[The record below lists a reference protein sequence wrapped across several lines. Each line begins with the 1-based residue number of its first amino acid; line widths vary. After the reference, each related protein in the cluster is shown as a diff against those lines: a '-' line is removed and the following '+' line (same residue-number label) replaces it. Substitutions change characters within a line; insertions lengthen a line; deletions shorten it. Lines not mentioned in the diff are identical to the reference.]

1 MNTIAVHDSSNIK
14 IKALSAENI
23 EAWDNYVNQH
33 KDASVYHLSPWL
45 KLIQRTFSHDCYYFL
60 AIDNENKICGV
71 LPSVNLRSRL
81 FGNFIVSMPYFNY
94 GGVLADNNDIAI
106 ALNEHLQKIAEE
118 LNVSH
123 IQYRELDERD
133 NCKLAVS
140 QSKVN
145 MILQL
150 PESPEALGKLIG
162 SKRRSQIKRPIKEGV
177 SHKLGSTE
185 LLDDFY
191 QVFCENMRDLGTP
204 VYSKSFFQN
213 ILETFKSNASIC
225 IIYWQGKPVSGGFL
239 IRYKDRLEIPWAS
252 TLSYANRISV
262 NMYLYWQ
269 ILSYA
274 IETGCKEFDFGRS
287 TIDEG
292 TYRFKKQW
300 KSEPQQCYWY
310 HWVPDGEELPDLS
323 PKNSKFNLAIK
334 LWKKLPLPVAN
345 TLGPFLVKNL
355 P

>member
-1 MNTIAVHDSSNIK
+1 LNITIHSLKEECN
-14 IKALSAENI
+14 
-23 EAWDNYVNQH
+23 EAWDNYVNQNQ
-33 KDASVYHLSPWL
+33 KGSIYHLSSW
-45 KLIQRTFSHDCYYFL
+45 KLLI
-60 AIDNENKICGV
+60 ENIFDHKCFYLYAKNQDGDICGV
-71 LPSVNLRSRL
+71 LPSVNLKSRL
-81 FGNFIVSMPYFNY
+81 FGNFIVSMPFFNY
-94 GGVLADNNDIAI
+94 GGVLADNKEITQ
-106 ALNEHLQKIAEE
+106 LLQNNLEGLAAD

-123 IQYRELDERD
+123 VQYRESVERQE
-133 NCKLAVS
+133 NILAVS
-140 QSKVN
+140 TTKVN
-145 MILQL
+145 MILDL
-150 PESPEALGKLIG
+150 PETAVELGKLIG

-177 SHKLGSTE
+177 SHKIGKAE

-204 VYSKSFFQN
+204 VYGKSFFEN
-213 ILETFKSNASIC
+213 ILETFKEHCTIC
-225 IIYWQGKPVSGGFL
+225 VVYWQGKPVSSGFL
-239 IRYKDRLEIPWAS
+239 ITYKGRMEIPWAS

-269 ILSYA
+269 ILSNA
-274 IETGCKEFDFGRS
+274 IEAGCKEFDFGRS

-310 HWVPDGEELPDLS
+310 HWVPEGGELPNLS
-323 PKNSKFNLAIK
+323 PSNAKFDLAIK
-334 LWKKLPLPVAN
+334 MWKKLPLPITN

>member
-1 MNTIAVHDSSNIK
+1 LQNH
-14 IKALSAENI
+14 AEQ
-23 EAWDNYVNQH
+23 NQ
-33 KDASVYHLSPWL
+33 
-45 KLIQRTFSHDCYYFL
+45 
-60 AIDNENKICGV
+60 
-71 LPSVNLRSRL
+71 
-81 FGNFIVSMPYFNY
+81 
-94 GGVLADNNDIAI
+94 
-106 ALNEHLQKIAEE
+106 
-118 LNVSH
+118 VSH
-123 IQYRELDERD
+123 IQYRESFERTE
-133 NCKLAVS
+133 NKLPVS
-140 QSKVN
+140 TSKVN
-145 MILQL
+145 MILKL
-150 PESPEALGKLIG
+150 PETADALGKLIG

-177 SHKLGSTE
+177 SHKIGKAE

-204 VYSKSFFQN
+204 VYGKSFFEN
-213 ILETFKSNASIC
+213 ILETFKEHCTIC
-225 IIYWQGKPVSGGFL
+225 VVYWQGKPVSSGFL
-239 IRYKDRLEIPWAS
+239 ITYKGRMEIPWAS

-269 ILSYA
+269 ILSNA

-310 HWVPDGEELPDLS
+310 HWVPEGGELPNLS
-323 PKNSKFNLAIK
+323 PSNAKFDLAIK
-334 LWKKLPLPVAN
+334 MWKKLPLPIAN

>member
-1 MNTIAVHDSSNIK
+1 MITKYKIEILNSS
-14 IKALSAENI
+14 SSTS
-23 EAWDNYVNQH
+23 WDEYVNSH
-33 KDASVYHLSPWL
+33 PLVSIYHLSKW
-45 KLIQRTFSHDCYYFL
+45 KYIIEDTFQHKCLYYYAL
-60 AIDNENKICGV
+60 NDEGAICGI
-71 LPSVNLRSRL
+71 LPSVNLNSKL
-81 FGNFIVSMPYFNY
+81 FGNFIVSMPFLNY
-94 GGVLADNNDIAI
+94 GGVLADNADVAKQ
-106 ALNEHLQKIAEE
+106 LNEHLEDQATSFQ
-118 LNVSH
+118 VSY
-123 IQYRELDERD
+123 IQYREQVERTE
-133 NCKLAVS
+133 NLLPVS
-140 QSKVN
+140 TTKVN

-150 PESPEALGKLIG
+150 PETAEALGKLIG

-177 SHKLGSTE
+177 SHKIGKTE

-204 VYSKSFFQN
+204 VYGKTFFKN
-213 ILETFKSNASIC
+213 ILEVFAEHCTIC
-225 IIYWQGKPVSGGFL
+225 VVYWQGKPVSSGFL
-239 IRYKDRLEIPWAS
+239 ITYKGRMEIPWAS

-269 ILSYA
+269 ILSHA
-274 IETGCKEFDFGRS
+274 IEAGCHEFDFGRS

-310 HWVPDGEELPDLS
+310 HWVPEGGELPNLS
-323 PKNSKFNLAIK
+323 PTNAKFDLAIK
-334 LWKKLPLPVAN
+334 MWKKLPLPIAN

>member
-1 MNTIAVHDSSNIK
+1 MNITIHSISSEH
-14 IKALSAENI
+14 SQQ
-23 EAWDNYVNQH
+23 WDDYVRKHQ
-33 KDASVYHLSPWL
+33 SGSIYHLSAW
-45 KLIQRTFSHDCYYFL
+45 KSLIEKTFGHQCLYYL
-60 AIDNENKICGV
+60 ALNESGDICGV
-71 LPSVNLRSRL
+71 LPSVNLKSKI
-81 FGNFIVSMPYFNY
+81 FGNFIVSMPFFNY
-94 GGVLADNNDIAI
+94 GGVLADTQDVATQ
-106 ALNEHLQKIAEE
+106 LNEYLQQQAE
-118 LNVSH
+118 NNKVSH
-123 IQYRELDERD
+123 IQYRESVERTEGE
-133 NCKLAVS
+133 LPVS
-140 QSKVN
+140 TSKVN
-145 MILQL
+145 MVLTL
-150 PESPEALGKLIG
+150 PDTAEALGKLIG

-177 SHKLGSTE
+177 SHKIGKGE

-204 VYSKSFFQN
+204 VYGKSFFAN
-213 ILETFKSNASIC
+213 ILETFKENCSIC
-225 IIYWQGKPVSGGFL
+225 IVYWQGKPVSAGFL
-239 IRYKDRLEIPWAS
+239 IRHKDRMEIPWAS

-269 ILSYA
+269 ILSNA

-310 HWVPDGEELPDLS
+310 HWVPEGGELPNLS
-323 PKNSKFNLAIK
+323 PSNAKFDLAIK
-334 LWKKLPLPVAN
+334 MWKKLPLPVAN

>member
-1 MNTIAVHDSSNIK
+1 LNITIHSFSSTFTQQ
-14 IKALSAENI
+14 
-23 EAWDNYVNQH
+23 WDDYVKRH
-33 KDASVYHLSPWL
+33 HSGSIYHLSAW
-45 KLIQRTFSHDCYYFL
+45 KGLIEKTFSHQCLYFY
-60 AIDNENKICGV
+60 ATNEQGDVCGV
-71 LPSVNLRSRL
+71 LPSVNLKSKV
-81 FGNFIVSMPYFNY
+81 FGNFIVSMPFFNY
-94 GGVLADNNDIAI
+94 GGALTDNQDVATQ
-106 ALNEHLQKIAEE
+106 LNAHLQQQAEKI
-118 LNVSH
+118 NVSH
-123 IQYRELDERD
+123 IQYRESVERKE
-133 NCKLAVS
+133 NLLPVS
-140 QSKVN
+140 TNKVN
-145 MILQL
+145 MVLTL
-150 PESPEALGKLIG
+150 PDSAEALGKLIG

-177 SHKLGSTE
+177 SHQIGNVE

-204 VYSKSFFQN
+204 VYGKSFFEN
-213 ILETFKSNASIC
+213 ILETFKDNCTIC
-225 IIYWQGKPVSGGFL
+225 IVYWQGKPVSAGFL
-239 IRYKDRLEIPWAS
+239 ITHNGRMEIPWAS

-274 IETGCKEFDFGRS
+274 IESGCKEFDFGRS

-310 HWVPDGEELPDLS
+310 HWVPEGGELPNLS
-323 PKNSKFNLAIK
+323 PSNAKFDLAIK
-334 LWKKLPLPVAN
+334 MWKKLPLPIAN

>member
-1 MNTIAVHDSSNIK
+1 MSETKPLNITIHQLD
-14 IKALSAENI
+14 AENTQR
-23 EAWDNYVNQH
+23 WDDYIDQSS
-33 KDASVYHLSPWL
+33 DASIYHLSAW
-45 KLIQRTFSHDCYYFL
+45 KNLIETTFNHQCYYFYAL
-60 AIDNENKICGV
+60 NENNEICGV
-71 LPSVNLRSRL
+71 LPSVNLKSRL
-81 FGNFIVSMPYFNY
+81 FGNYIVSMPFFNY
-94 GGVLADNNDIAI
+94 GGVLADSQEISEC
-106 ALNEHLQKIAEE
+106 LNTRLQEQASD
-118 LNVSH
+118 NQVSH
-123 IQYRELDERD
+123 IQYRESSERLQ
-133 NCKLAVS
+133 NLLPVS
-140 QSKVN
+140 TSKVN

-150 PESPEALGKLIG
+150 PETPEALGKLIG

-177 SHKLGSTE
+177 SHKIGKAE

-204 VYSKSFFQN
+204 VYGKPFFEN
-213 ILETFKSNASIC
+213 ILETFQEHCFIC
-225 IIYWQGKPVSGGFL
+225 IVYWQGKPVSAGFL
-239 IRYKDRLEIPWAS
+239 IRYKDRMEIPWAS

-274 IETGCKEFDFGRS
+274 IEIGCSEFDFGRS
-287 TIDEG
+287 TVDEG

-310 HWVPDGEELPDLS
+310 HWVPEGGELPNLS
-323 PKNSKFNLAIK
+323 PSNAKFDLAIK
-334 LWKKLPLPVAN
+334 LWKKLPLPIAN